1 MSYLMKQLL
10 LIALLIPSL
19 ALHAETKVEKELQEV
34 KAKVK
39 QLESKLHYQHG
50 LIQLK
55 GDLATLNVPDSFRFL
70 GPDDAQLVITKFWG
84 NPESE
89 KPLGMIL
96 PADLSPLDGDCWGVI
111 VTYSDEGYVKDS
123 DADKI
128 DYADLL
134 KEMQEAVKDRNA
146 ERRKEGYPEI
156 DLVGWATPPRYDK
169 ATHKLYWA
177 KDLRFSDSKEHTLNY
192 NIRVLGR
199 RGFLELNAVAAMSD
213 LKTIEEKTPEIL
225 GMVDFK
231 EGNRYADFDGKTDK
245 VAAYGLAALVAGGI
259 AAKAGFF
266 KALWLGILAFKKFI
280 VIGLVAAGAFIK
292 RLFTGKQAE

>member
-1 MSYLMKQLL
+1 MKQLL
-10 LIALLIPSL
+10 FLALLTPWL
-19 ALHAETKVEKELQEV
+19 ALHAEKKEEQDIKELE
-34 KAKVK
+34 AKIK
-39 QLESKLHYQHG
+39 QVESKLHYQKGIIH
-50 LIQLK
+50 LK
-55 GDLATLNVPDSFRFL
+55 GDLATLNVPDTFRFL
-70 GPDDAQLVITKFWG
+70 GPDDAKTVITKFWG

-96 PADLSPLDGDCWGVI
+96 PADIGPLSDECWGVI

-128 DYADLL
+128 DYTKLL
-134 KEMQEAVKDRNA
+134 KEMQEASKESNE
-146 ERRKEGYPEI
+146 ERRKEGYPEVE
-156 DLVGWATPPRYDK
+156 LVGWATPPHYDK
-169 ATHKLYWA
+169 AAHKLYWA
-177 KDLRFSDSKEHTLNY
+177 KDLRFADSKEHTLNY

-199 RGFLELNAVAAMSD
+199 RGFLELNAVASIGD

-225 GMVDFK
+225 SMVEFK

-266 KALWLGILAFKKFI
+266 KALWIGILAFKKLI
-280 VIGLVAAGAFIK
+280 VVGLVAVGAFFK
-292 RLFTGKQAE
+292 KLFSGKESA